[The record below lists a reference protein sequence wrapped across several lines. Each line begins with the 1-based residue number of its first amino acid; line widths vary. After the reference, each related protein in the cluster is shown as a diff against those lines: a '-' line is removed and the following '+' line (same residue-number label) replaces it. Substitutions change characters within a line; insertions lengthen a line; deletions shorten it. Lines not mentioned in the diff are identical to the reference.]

1 MPCARKLSYFFDIIY
16 QVVEK
21 RHERS
26 QDKAKFDEKAEFMS
40 INEHFE
46 TNFNAVLASA
56 IVFQQPD
63 KNKKGGLNDTSGHI

>member
-1 MPCARKLSYFFDIIY
+1 MHLRQ
-16 QVVEK
+16 QVIEK

-26 QDKAKFDEKAEFMS
+26 QDKTKLDEKAEFMS

-46 TNFNAVLASA
+46 ENFNAVLTSA

-63 KNKKGGLNDTSGHI
+63 K

>member
-1 MPCARKLSYFFDIIY
+1 MLFRD

-26 QDKAKFDEKAEFMS
+26 QDKAKFDEIAEFMS

-46 TNFNAVLASA
+46 ENFNAVLTSA
-56 IVFQQPD
+56 IVFQQPVVFSMR
-63 KNKKGGLNDTSGHI
+63 KRI

>member
-1 MPCARKLSYFFDIIY
+1 MY

-26 QDKAKFDEKAEFMS
+26 QDKAKFDEKAEFMF

-46 TNFNAVLASA
+46 ENFNAVLTSV
-56 IVFQQPD
+56 IVFKQPG
-63 KNKKGGLNDTSGHI
+63 KECQNRKHRRL

>member
-1 MPCARKLSYFFDIIY
+1 MNLEYQ

-46 TNFNAVLASA
+46 LNFNAVLTSA

-63 KNKKGGLNDTSGHI
+63 RDTLQEMESEKI